1 MKRLLLQQYR
11 LLPQIAL
18 SHVRLRDHCSIY
30 IAELQTIL
38 FALRQA
44 YQSQESKFMIF
55 SDSLSALHAL
65 EKLKLIILCLH
76 K

>member
-1 MKRLLLQQYR
+1 MSGLYQYSLGSGHHILNSVSR
-11 LLPQIAL
+11 KSTA
-18 SHVRLRDHCSIY
+18 IY
-30 IAELQTIL
+30 TAELQAVL
-38 FALRQA
+38 FALKRA